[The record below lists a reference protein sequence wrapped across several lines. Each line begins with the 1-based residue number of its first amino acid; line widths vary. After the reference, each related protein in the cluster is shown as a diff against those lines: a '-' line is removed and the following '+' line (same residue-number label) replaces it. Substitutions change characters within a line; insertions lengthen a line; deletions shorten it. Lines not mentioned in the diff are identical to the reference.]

1 MKNEEWRTAPSLLH
15 SSFLILNS
23 SQGDIVTIW
32 LTILGMALV
41 TYATRVIMLLA
52 LRGEVTPW
60 LQRWLG
66 YVPVA
71 VFTALILPPL
81 LLSSGEQRALTFG
94 PALPAGVVGA
104 LVAWRSGNVLLTIA
118 AGLAV
123 FWLMKWAGM

>member
-1 MKNEEWRTAPSLLH
+1 VA
-15 SSFLILNS
+15 
-23 SQGDIVTIW
+23 IW

-52 LRGEVTPW
+52 LRGEVAPW

-71 VFTALILPPL
+71 VFTTLILPPL
-81 LLSSGEQRALTFG
+81 LFSGDERPTLILG

-104 LVAWRSGNVLLTIA
+104 LVAWRTGNILLTIA
-118 AGLAV
+118 AGLAT
-123 FWLMKWAGM
+123 FWLLRWAGV

>member
-1 MKNEEWRTAPSLLH
+1 M
-15 SSFLILNS
+15 
-23 SQGDIVTIW
+23 TIW

-41 TYATRVIMLLA
+41 TYAARVIMLLA
-52 LRGEVTPW
+52 LRGEVAPW

-81 LLSSGEQRALTFG
+81 LLSQHEPPALTFG

-118 AGLAV
+118 AGLAT
-123 FWLMKWAGM
+123 FWLLRLAGV